1 MSNMKEKPTIRQ
13 QSSENNSVSSSE
25 WDMANDVFVS
35 GYDDNPLGDS
45 AAAGDRDPAQ
55 HGLDRHLPLLR
66 GDSLSPDGMMLGLAG
81 EEYSGSS
88 YLSIEPNYT
97 ESDGNVTTKKRIRS
111 NSSRHRGEV
120 VTELGP
126 EEVRWFYKEDKRTW
140 KPFVGHDSLKIE
152 IVYRRFCE
160 QNPDKVKHPANPAE
174 AEGKDAARSG
184 EIQPESGAVDGGSVP
199 AESAMQRGG
208 GQRRS
213 VSVSEE
219 MKDPDSDIRVSVEAV
234 CVRGGLYEVD
244 IREKECYPVYW
255 NQQDRIPV
263 MRGQWF
269 IDGSWLPLE
278 EDESDLIEIEHLA
291 RFRGQQMRDTY
302 EMDVVTTTVDI
313 KDAIHSLKLSRSH
326 VDWHS
331 VDEVYLYSDATT
343 SKIARTVTQKLGFSK
358 ASSSGT
364 RLHRGYVEEAA
375 PEDTP
380 PETTH
385 IVFVVHGIGQKMDQG
400 RIIRN
405 TSMMRDAARKME
417 EKHFSD
423 RTTEHVEF
431 LPVEWRSKLALD
443 GDTVD
448 SITPDKVRGLRDM
461 LNSSAMDIMY
471 YTSPL
476 YRDEITRGLTLE
488 LNRLYSLFCSRNPD
502 FEKHGKVSIV
512 SHSLGCVITF
522 DIMTGWDPV
531 RFHHQEAPDP
541 EEMKVRWPSDKERLL
556 QEQLRLTHLRLRDL
570 EDQFQGLQTSSSVAG
585 PALKFKVENFFC
597 MGSPLAVFLALRGI
611 RPGNNVVQDHI
622 LPTSICKRLFNI
634 FHPTDPVA
642 YRLEPLIL
650 KHYNNITPV
659 QIHWYNTTSPTPYDQ
674 IRPTLLNL
682 PKETTSVSDSESIP
696 SPCTSPPQAR
706 RHYGES
712 ITSLGKASIMGAAS
726 IGKGIGGILFSR
738 FSRSSGQV
746 GGVEEEP
753 SDSEGGASEVENVA
767 SGEEGVTVTESEEK
781 EKQIE
786 EERKEVEPA
795 MSQST
800 SAVLD
805 STSLELER
813 RIDFELREGLVE
825 SRYWSAVTSHTAY
838 WCSYDVALFLLTF
851 MYRPQ
856 EPPEAAEDNPDPS

>member
-1 MSNMKEKPTIRQ
+1 MSACQDKT
-13 QSSENNSVSSSE
+13 SLSCSESREN
-25 WDMANDVFVS
+25 VS
-35 GYDDNPLGDS
+35 GSGWGRMDDACTSCFNEPTGD
-45 AAAGDRDPAQ
+45 AI
-55 HGLDRHLPLLR
+55 HGGMNAVQSGIDGHLPLPR
-66 GDSLSPDGMMLGLAG
+66 GQRELVLGLVEEGFAG
-81 EEYSGSS
+81 YHGRLGSDPDS
-88 YLSIEPNYT
+88 DYLDIPGDPNYS
-97 ESDGNVTTKKRIRS
+97 ESDGNVATKKRNRS

-152 IVYRRFCE
+152 LAYRKFCE
-160 QNPDKVKHPANPAE
+160 LNPNEVKRRDASEE
-174 AEGKDAARSG
+174 AEDLFESPSECEAPTVRRQSAAVAAV
-184 EIQPESGAVDGGSVP
+184 PESADAGGSTD
-199 AESAMQRGG
+199 ET
-208 GQRRS
+208 
-213 VSVSEE
+213 EL
-219 MKDPDSDIRVSVEAV
+219 DSDSINVDAV

-244 IREKECYPVYW
+244 IKGKDCYPVYW
-255 NQQDRIPV
+255 NRQQFGLLVFTEQDHIPV

-269 IDGSWLPLE
+269 TDGTWLPLE
-278 EDESDLIEIEHLA
+278 EEDSDLIELEHLA
-291 RFRGQQMRDTY
+291 RFRGQQMKDTFDT
-302 EMDVVTTTVDI
+302 EAVATTVDS

-423 RTTEHVEF
+423 RTNEHVEF

-476 YRDEITRGLTLE
+476 YRDEITRGLTNE
-488 LNRLYSLFCSRNPD
+488 LNRLYMLFCERNPE
-502 FEKHGKVSIV
+502 FAEKGKVSIV

-531 RFHHQEAPDP
+531 RFVHKEVVDAMEADVSRQE
-541 EEMKVRWPSDKERLL
+541 RQLL
-556 QEQLRLTHLRLRDL
+556 EDLRITCLRMRDL
-570 EDQFQGLQTSSSVAG
+570 EDKLQHVQTSSSRPS

-597 MGSPLAVFLALRGI
+597 MGSPLAVFLALRGV
-611 RPGNNVVQDHI
+611 RPGNNATQDHI
-622 LPTSICKRLFNI
+622 LPKSICQRLFNI

-650 KHYNNITPV
+650 KHYSNISPV
-659 QIHWYNTTSPTPYDQ
+659 QIHWYNTSSPTPYDQ
-674 IRPTLLNL
+674 IRPTLLN
-682 PKETTSVSDSESIP
+682 PSKESTSVSDTESLP
-696 SPCTSPPQAR
+696 SPCTSPPQPR

-712 ITSLGKASIMGAAS
+712 ITNLGKASIMGAAS

-746 GGVEEEP
+746 CGVEEEP
-753 SDSEGGASEVENVA
+753 SDSEGGACEK
-767 SGEEGVTVTESEEK
+767 GEEGRSVELDDKPEEK
-781 EKQIE
+781 IE
-786 EERKEVEPA
+786 EKIEEKA
-795 MSQST
+795 GDTSMSQSA
-800 SAVLD
+800 SVIMD
-805 STSLELER
+805 NSSLELEK

-838 WCSYDVALFLLTF
+838 WCSHDVALFLLTF
-851 MYRPQ
+851 MYRPN
-856 EPPEAAEDNPDPS
+856 ESNDMAEDNPES